1 VFLVAPGIAI
11 GISALGFVLANYY
24 DYPPGQ
30 MTVALLS
37 ICLMVAWGI
46 RYLRP

>member
-1 VFLVAPGIAI
+1 VAPGNAV
-11 GISALGFVLANYY
+11 GSSALGFVLANYY

-37 ICLMVAWGI
+37 GWLIVAWGI
-46 RYLRP
+46 RSVRP